1 MRTQN
6 GLPDIVTHNYDPI
19 RGRFQN
25 ICDLPRSEAELILQE
40 IRKAHQSRLKAN
52 YLDRRFKVEEW
63 LRSERHKLIGS
74 TNRKTPIYFFVGD
87 FADGKDPLRPK
98 SLRMRLDTFPEDVVT
113 FTYSD
118 SMSCFENT
126 NAGDEQSPPF
136 PRKLF
141 TLKSLKEAVQKWGMP
156 TNFSSTQS
164 GRQPFIEMQLW
175 DDAPLLKVLPD
186 SIVITKARF
195 GWDAPKQDS

>member
-25 ICDLPRSEAELILQE
+25 ICDLPRSEAESILQE
-40 IRKAHQSRLKAN
+40 IRKTQQSRLKEN
-52 YLDRRFKVEEW
+52 YLDRRLHVEKW
-63 LRSERHKLIGS
+63 LRTERQKLIGS
-74 TNRKTPIYFFVGD
+74 TSRNTPIYFFVGD
-87 FADGKDPLRPK
+87 FADGRDSLRPK
-98 SLRMRLDTFPEDVVT
+98 SLCMRLDTFSEDVVT

-126 NAGDEQSPPF
+126 NADDEQSPPF

-175 DDAPLLKVLPD
+175 DDAPLHQVP
-186 SIVITKARF
+186 A
-195 GWDAPKQDS
+195 

>member
-25 ICDLPRSEAELILQE
+25 ICDLPRSEAERILQE
-40 IRKAHQSRLKAN
+40 IRQSHQSRLKAN
-52 YLDRRFKVEEW
+52 YLDRRLHVEKW
-63 LRSERHKLIGS
+63 LRTERQKLIGS
-74 TNRKTPIYFFVGD
+74 TSRNIPIYFFVGD
-87 FADGKDPLRPK
+87 FADGRDPLRPK

-118 SMSCFENT
+118 SMSCFESA
-126 NAGDEQSPPF
+126 NASDEQSPPF

-141 TLKSLKEAVQKWGMP
+141 TLKSLKEALQNWGMP

-175 DDAPLLKVLPD
+175 DDAPLHQFP
-186 SIVITKARF
+186 T
-195 GWDAPKQDS
+195 